1 MITSPRLS
9 KEDWEAINNG
19 YDLKKK
25 MSEVMIRDLTFDNE
39 DCENSIRLLSK
50 LIVAGRLDI
59 KVAIMKDEMTDSMFH
74 AKFGIATDCE
84 GNSIAFTGSANDS
97 YYGLRVNWDTISIVE
112 RHFSSDDKS
121 D

>member
-39 DCENSIRLLSK
+39 DYENSIRLLSK

-59 KVAIMKDEMTDSMFH
+59 KVAIMKDELTDPLMKSPVV
-74 AKFGIATDCE
+74 
-84 GNSIAFTGSANDS
+84 
-97 YYGLRVNWDTISIVE
+97 YYTLLLNAL
-112 RHFSSDDKS
+112 KS
-121 D
+121 L